1 MAGFKIMRLTTF
13 EIQSILTTFH
23 EVFGDGKVY
32 LFGSRLDDAQKGG
45 DIDLYFEVASGENL
59 HQKKIDFLVKLQD
72 KIGEQKIDIVFAK
85 DASRSIEKEILGNKM
100 ELNIEKAKLEK
111 YFHECDKHIQR
122 IKEAYSDIKAQIP
135 LSAKEYTLLNKE
147 SVQAL
152 DQYIF
157 RFSKLQDTMGEKIF
171 RLIFSFYSDTTEDV
185 PFLDLLNRL
194 EKLAF
199 LESAKEWINLRKI
212 RNAIAHQYD
221 DEPEEASQ
229 AINNIVIQKEI
240 IIRIYEHLKNKY
252 RKEVL
257 HEQKQ

>member
-1 MAGFKIMRLTTF
+1 MRLTTF
-13 EIQSILTTFH
+13 EIQSILNTFY

-32 LFGSRLDDAQKGG
+32 LFGSRLDETKKGG
-45 DIDLYFEVASGENL
+45 DIDLYFDVESKENL
-59 HQKKIDFLVKLQD
+59 HKKKIDFLVKLQE

-85 DASRSIEKEILGNKM
+85 DASRSIEKEILGTKM
-100 ELNIEKAKLEK
+100 ELNIDKIKLEK
-111 YFHECDKHIQR
+111 YFHECDKHIQL
-122 IKEAYSDIKAQIP
+122 IKGAYADIISKIP
-135 LSAKEYTLLNKE
+135 LNAKDYIELDKD

-157 RFSKLQDTMGEKIF
+157 RFSKLQDTMGDKVF
-171 RLIFSFYSDTTEDV
+171 KLIFSFYNDTTEAV

-194 EKLAF
+194 EKLGY
-199 LESAKEWINLRKI
+199 LDSAKEWVNLRKI
-212 RNAIAHQYD
+212 RNDIAHQYD

-240 IIRIYEHLKNKY
+240 IIRIYENLKNKY

-257 HEQKQ
+257 DEHKS